1 MSEIECSATKD
12 ENYEKKRNLKAKPVI
27 ANYFPGTSP
36 LPLFFI
42 ERNNLNKEEFSLL
55 KRHWK
60 MFRKNFPVA
69 GILYSNGRPF
79 IFCAKVTDFMN
90 ENDFEFL
97 YENIHKSFLYFAD
110 KHSLALLQ
118 TGQCVMTLCFGFRD
132 AESLETAKK
141 FVEHNGHDMHLFKR
155 TFVETWLIDL
165 NSLEIIQ
172 GTGILRKAG
181 QTITE
186 NADELLKKN
195 RASNL
200 NGASLSPD
208 ALTKPSSFIQY
219 VREFDARVREGKVR
233 VPECWVERFRPECI
247 NLKIL
252 SCKKQIQ
259 KIETKK
265 EEYERKTG
273 QAVLSR
279 YKNSRYKEDISR
291 QGFSKENFSKE
302 SPPKEGSPKGG
313 SPKEGSSKE
322 GSSKEN
328 FSKEN
333 SFIDS
338 FSFDVFDKEIEF
350 VLKKQKYLDSIEEN
364 ISLIKK
370 MRFEW
375 EESLTRV
382 RELHGEFKILDRE
395 YKNSC
400 YKLTKTLFE
409 QEMEAVKNDPELKI
423 IFADMLQTLSEINN
437 RNREISELQYKK
449 TGFADRVKTE
459 TKIIYLKGLNQVD
472 DWNKDKRWV
481 EMGEKVV
488 NSSSSAAHLGLSGK
502 IIKTIEKIK
511 NEKEVLNDKH
521 FKEIKVQSW
530 IKENIKSMSD
540 KNEIN
545 MSGRSEHSY
554 PWLELEKEL
563 TEKALMSKQELS
575 TLFSSLGKSF
585 RKISQKYFSS
595 DLQISDLQ
603 ISNLQISDLP
613 ISDLQTLD
621 NEIRA
626 CESQIMELE
635 NEIDGLK
642 AELRK
647 LTYV

>member
-1 MSEIECSATKD
+1 MCNLKREDGSEKIDEPAFYCCAQNFIDRIGCMSEIECSATKD

-219 VREFDARVREGKVR
+219 VREFDSRIREGKVR

-291 QGFSKENFSKE
+291 QGFSEDRFS
-302 SPPKEGSPKGG
+302 KEGSPKE
-313 SPKEGSSKE
+313 SFPI
-322 GSSKEN
+322 EN

-338 FSFDVFDKEIEF
+338 LSFDGFDKEIEF

-400 YKLTKTLFE
+400 YQLTKTLFE
-409 QEMEAVKNDPELKI
+409 QEMEAVKNDPDLKR

-437 RNREISELQYKK
+437 RNRKISELQNKK

-488 NSSSSAAHLGLSGK
+488 NSSSSAAHLSSSGK

-511 NEKEVLNDKH
+511 NEKEILNDKH
-521 FKEIKVQSW
+521 FKEIKVQSR

-575 TLFSSLGKSF
+575 TLFLSLGKSF

-595 DLQISDLQ
+595 DLQ
-603 ISNLQISDLP
+603 
-613 ISDLQTLD
+613 TLD
-621 NEIRA
+621 NELRA

-635 NEIDGLK
+635 YEIDGLK

>member
-1 MSEIECSATKD
+1 
-12 ENYEKKRNLKAKPVI
+12 
-27 ANYFPGTSP
+27 
-36 LPLFFI
+36 
-42 ERNNLNKEEFSLL
+42 
-55 KRHWK
+55 

-69 GILYSNGRPF
+69 GILYSNDRPF

-219 VREFDARVREGKVR
+219 VREFDSRIREGKVR

-291 QGFSKENFSKE
+291 QGFSEDRFS
-302 SPPKEGSPKGG
+302 KEGSPKE
-313 SPKEGSSKE
+313 SFPI
-322 GSSKEN
+322 EN

-338 FSFDVFDKEIEF
+338 LSFDGFDKEIEF

-400 YKLTKTLFE
+400 YQLTKTLFE
-409 QEMEAVKNDPELKI
+409 QEMEAVKNDPDLKR

-437 RNREISELQYKK
+437 RNRKISELQNKK

-488 NSSSSAAHLGLSGK
+488 NSSSSAAHLSSSGK

-511 NEKEVLNDKH
+511 NEKEILNDKH
-521 FKEIKVQSW
+521 FKEIKVQSR

-575 TLFSSLGKSF
+575 TLFLSLGKSF

-595 DLQISDLQ
+595 DLQ
-603 ISNLQISDLP
+603 
-613 ISDLQTLD
+613 TLD
-621 NEIRA
+621 NELRA

-635 NEIDGLK
+635 YEIDGLK